1 MEFKKRWKLAPYAQH
16 TKNVNNIVEEED
28 KIIQLK
34 WHRPQWDEEKLVIIK
49 NTKSFL
55 KAK

>member
-16 TKNVNNIVEEED
+16 PENVNNIVEEED
-28 KIIQLK
+28 KVIQLK
-34 WHRPQWDEEKLVIIK
+34 WRRPRWDEEKLVTIK